1 VVSWMGYRVERFKA
15 TLIFVSSA
23 TQFVVNI
30 FTIISFCAG
39 IVGAG
44 ITFWTKKYRDYAFP
58 LSAFAIGIF
67 VAVVAAIAK
76 IVRSK
81 SPPMKWL
88 IRGYR
93 WVRAEYLYCIHDPR
107 HHSISDT
114 ILLEAVRPGV
124 VLFEDRYQWSG
135 RGREE
140 LPKIISPPGATLLG
154 PPIQH
159 GLWKYYYVHLGR
171 ELSVGERIEVK
182 ISQELYDDEGT
193 FEPFLAKTIAE
204 PLDHLVL
211 RVVFPQTSPPR
222 EAVCNVHSA
231 AGPAGVV
238 IQSTPCQYDSVSRE
252 LRWEI
257 PKPVFGRRY
266 EIRWEW

>member
-1 VVSWMGYRVERFKA
+1 MDGIRVERFKS

-30 FTIISFCAG
+30 FTIISFFGSIVVG
-39 IVGAG
+39 IT
-44 ITFWTKKYRDYAFP
+44 TFWTEYRAYAFP
-58 LSAFAIGIF
+58 LFAFALGIF
-67 VAVVAAIAK
+67 VAVVAAIV
-76 IVRSK
+76 ISK
-81 SPPMKWL
+81 SPPMRWL

-93 WVRAEYLYCIHDPR
+93 CVRAEYLYRIHDLR
-107 HHSISDT
+107 HHSILDT

-135 RGREE
+135 MGREE
-140 LPKIISPPGATLLG
+140 FPQIISPPGATLLG

-182 ISQELYDDEGT
+182 ILQELYDDEGR

-204 PLDHLVL
+204 PLDYLVL
-211 RVVFPQTSPPR
+211 RVVFPQDHPPR
-222 EAVCNVHSA
+222 EAVCNVRSA

>member
-1 VVSWMGYRVERFKA
+1 VVSWMGYRAERFKA
-15 TLIFVSSA
+15 TLIFFSSA

-30 FTIISFCAG
+30 FTIISFFAAG
-39 IVGAG
+39 IGGAG
-44 ITFWTKKYRDYAFP
+44 ITAFWPKYRAYAF
-58 LSAFAIGIF
+58 LLFAFALGIF
-67 VAVVAAIAK
+67 VAVVAAIV
-76 IVRSK
+76 ISK
-81 SPPMKWL
+81 SPPTKWL

-107 HHSISDT
+107 HHSQTIT

-124 VLFEDRYQWSG
+124 ALFENRYQWSG

-154 PPIQH
+154 PPVQH

-171 ELSVGERIEVK
+171 ELSVGERMEVK
-182 ISQELYDDEGT
+182 ISQELYDDEGR

-204 PLDHLVL
+204 PLDRLVL
-211 RVVFPQTSPPR
+211 RVVFPQNSPPR
-222 EAVCNVHSA
+222 EAVCNVSSA
-231 AGPAGVV
+231 AAPAGVV

-266 EIRWEW
+266 EIRWRW

>member
-1 VVSWMGYRVERFKA
+1 MWFHGWRVERFKA

-30 FTIISFCAG
+30 FTIISFFAS

-44 ITFWTKKYRDYAFP
+44 ITTFWTKYRDYAFL
-58 LSAFAIGIF
+58 LSAFALGIF
-67 VAVVAAIAK
+67 VAVVTAIV
-76 IVRSK
+76 ISK
-81 SPPMKWL
+81 SPPTKWL

-93 WVRAEYLYCIHDPR
+93 WVRVEYLYCIHDPK
-107 HHSISDT
+107 HHSQTIT

-124 VLFEDRYQWSG
+124 VLFENRYQWSG

-140 LPKIISPPGATLLG
+140 LPKIISPPEATLLG

-182 ISQELYDDEGT
+182 ISQELYDDEGR

-204 PLDHLVL
+204 PLDYLVL
-211 RVVFPQTSPPR
+211 RVVFPQDHPPR
-222 EAVCNVHSA
+222 GAVCNVSSA
-231 AGPAGVV
+231 EGPAGVV

-257 PKPVFGRRY
+257 PKPAFGRRY
-266 EIRWEW
+266 EIRWRW